1 MADQFDIVPAPA
13 APVLADYEAR
23 VNVTYAA
30 LNGDLADAVAFDST
44 DEAIKAMLTEAL
56 RDGSVRGIPA
66 QANPDLTNYVIDRFA
81 PSEARPYRLIQAR
94 PKTAFGA

>member
-1 MADQFDIVPAPA
+1 MDNQFDLVPAAP

-44 DEAIKAMLTEAL
+44 DAVIKAMLTEAL

-66 QANPDLTNYVIDRFA
+66 QANPDLANYVIDRFPA
-81 PSEARPYRLIQAR
+81 TNARPYALIQAR
-94 PKTAFGA
+94 PKTAFGG